1 MPLQSAMPPAG
12 AASVTRLVW
21 DVSEL
26 GESLLTV
33 LFPHLAG
40 LRLYRVEDTGDAV
53 VISASSRAGQA
64 CCPGCGTPSSRVHGG
79 YARTVADGAVGGRP
93 LLISLA
99 VRRFRCLQGQCP
111 AVTFA
116 EQASGLTERYR
127 RRSVPVLGML
137 AGFGLELAG
146 RAGARLAGT
155 LGIAVHPSTVLRLV
169 MALPEP
175 QVTTGPEIL
184 GVDDFA
190 LRKGHVYGTVLVDI
204 GAGAAV
210 DLLPDREAAT
220 LESWLKAHPGAQ
232 VICRDRAGAYAE
244 GARDGAPDAIQ
255 VADRWHLWH
264 NLAESAEKTVTRHR
278 GCLKDQPAGDDD
290 AGPDDPGTAGVPQP
304 ETKRQED
311 AAQAAPDGSLDACG
325 RERRLVTR
333 TRERYAEIRRRLD
346 DGQSLAGICRALDL
360 DRKTVQR
367 FARAASVDE
376 LLVNAMNRES
386 KLDRFKPY
394 LCQRWNEGITDAAA
408 LHAELQQR
416 GWAGSVKTVRRYVA
430 PFRQLAAAPA
440 PGPAVPKTRQITRW
454 LLTRPDRLREEEQ
467 EQLGQITERCPHI
480 QALSGHVSSFAEMMT
495 GRTGS
500 RDLESW
506 LTAIEADDSQPDL
519 RSLAAG
525 IRNDQ
530 QAVTNG
536 LSLPYSSGKVE
547 GTVNKIKM
555 IKRQMYGRAGFVL
568 LRKRVILHPALPDHK
583 IRGRAIIGD
592 HTVSHPNLTKVS
604 LSQATAQWKQDRT
617 DLGHWLGQTPAIGRP
632 PYGAFNSTTE
642 VAAARGGLTALAGWS

>member
-1 MPLQSAMPPAG
+1 MPPAEV
-12 AASVTRLVW
+12 ASVPRLVW

-40 LRLYRVEDTGDAV
+40 LRLCRVEDTGDAV
-53 VISASSRAGQA
+53 VISASSRAGQV

-93 LLISLA
+93 LLIALA
-99 VRRFRCLQGQCP
+99 VRRFRCLHDQCP

-116 EQASGLTERYR
+116 EQADGLTERYR
-127 RRSVPVLGML
+127 RRSVPLLGML
-137 AGFGLELAG
+137 ARFGLELAG
-146 RAGARLAGT
+146 RPGARLAGT

-175 QVTTGPEIL
+175 QVTAAPEIL

-204 GAGAAV
+204 GTGDAV

-264 NLAESAEKTVTRHR
+264 NLAEAAEKMVTRHR
-278 GCLKDQPAGDDD
+278 GCLKDQPAGGDT
-290 AGPDDPGTAGVPQP
+290 AGPDAPGIASLPQP
-304 ETKRQED
+304 QAPEQAE
-311 AAQAAPDGSLDACG
+311 AAQVVLDGSLDACG

-333 TRERYAEIRRRLD
+333 TRERHAAIRERLD
-346 DGQSLAGICRALDL
+346 AGQSLAAICRALNL
-360 DRKTVQR
+360 DRKTAQR

-376 LLVNAMNRES
+376 LLVSAMNRES
-386 KLDRFKPY
+386 KLDPFKHY
-394 LCQRWNEGITDAAA
+394 ICQRWNEGITDAAA
-408 LHAELQQR
+408 LHAELRQR
-416 GWAGSVKTVRRYVA
+416 GWAGSVRTVRRYVA
-430 PFRQLAAAPA
+430 PFRQLAAAPD

-454 LLTRPDRLREEEQ
+454 LLTRPDRLRPEEQ
-467 EQLGQITERCPHI
+467 EQLSQITGRCPHI
-480 QALSGHVSSFAEMMT
+480 QALAGHVSSFAEMMT
-495 GRTGS
+495 GRTGI
-500 RDLESW
+500 RDLEPW
-506 LTAIEADDSQPDL
+506 LTAAEADEGQPDL

-525 IRNDQ
+525 IRNDH

-536 LSLPYSSGKVE
+536 LTLPHSSGKVE

-555 IKRQMYGRAGFVL
+555 IKRQMYGRASFDL
-568 LRKRVILHPALPDHK
+568 LRKRVILHPA
-583 IRGRAIIGD
+583 
-592 HTVSHPNLTKVS
+592 
-604 LSQATAQWKQDRT
+604 
-617 DLGHWLGQTPAIGRP
+617 
-632 PYGAFNSTTE
+632 
-642 VAAARGGLTALAGWS
+642 

>member
-1 MPLQSAMPPAG
+1 LPDQ
-12 AASVTRLVW
+12 SVTLPGGPASSAARVVC
-21 DVSEL
+21 DVSEQ
-26 GESLLTV
+26 GRALLTV

-40 LRLYRVEDTGDAV
+40 LRVHRVEDAGDAV
-53 VISASSRAGQA
+53 VIVASCQAEAA
-64 CCPGCGTPSSRVHGG
+64 CCPRCGQESARVHGG
-79 YARTVADGAVGGRP
+79 YARMVADGAAGGRP
-93 LLISLA
+93 VLIVLQ
-99 VRRFRCLQGQCP
+99 VRRFRCMNPECP

-116 EQASGLTERYR
+116 EQARGLSERYR
-127 RRSVPVLGML
+127 RRSVPLLSML

-155 LGIAVHPSTVLRLV
+155 LGIAVHPSTMVRLV
-169 MALPEP
+169 AALPEP
-175 QVTTGPEIL
+175 EITAAPDVL

-190 LRKGHVYGTVLVDI
+190 LRKGHIYGTVLVDI
-204 GAGAAV
+204 GTGNTV

-220 LESWLKAHPGAQ
+220 LESWLKAHPGAR

-264 NLAESAEKTVTRHR
+264 NLGESAEKTVTRHR
-278 GCLKDQPAGDDD
+278 GCLKDQPAGDD
-290 AGPDDPGTAGVPQP
+290 AGGQDSPGTAGLPEPQAP
-304 ETKRQED
+304 GLAE

-333 TRERYAEIRRRLD
+333 TRERYAAVRERLD
-346 DGQSLAGICRALDL
+346 AGQSLSAICRALDL

-376 LLVNAMNRES
+376 LLVNATNRES
-386 KLDRFKPY
+386 KLDPFKQY
-394 LCQRWNEGITDAAA
+394 ICQRWNEGITDAAA

-416 GWAGSVKTVRRYVA
+416 GWTGSDKTVRRYVA
-430 PFRQLAAAPA
+430 PFRQALAAPD

-454 LLTRPDRLREEEQ
+454 LLTHPDRLREEEQ
-467 EQLGQITERCPHI
+467 EQLGQITGRCPHI
-480 QALSGHVSSFAEMMT
+480 QALSGYVSSFAEMMT

-500 RDLESW
+500 RDLEAW
-506 LTAIEADDSQPDL
+506 LTAVEADDGQPDL
-519 RSLAAG
+519 RSLATG

-536 LSLPYSSGKVE
+536 LTLDWSSGKVE

-555 IKRQMYGRAGFVL
+555 IKRQMYGRAGFAL

-583 IRGRAIIGD
+583 IRGRANRHVRLQGSWR
-592 HTVSHPNLTKVS
+592 V
-604 LSQATAQWKQDRT
+604 R
-617 DLGHWLGQTPAIGRP
+617 
-632 PYGAFNSTTE
+632 
-642 VAAARGGLTALAGWS
+642 